1 MGGRGGGGIYGKR
14 IEFFETQSTNN
25 EGKNCKISLRRVCLL
40 KVTNN
45 DVGIKEKTRLLKL
58 LYTVKGKNEQDIIW

>member
-1 MGGRGGGGIYGKR
+1 MGREQNSSKR
-14 IEFFETQSTNN
+14 RAQTTRV
-25 EGKNCKISLRRVCLL
+25 KIVKFLFDAFIQL